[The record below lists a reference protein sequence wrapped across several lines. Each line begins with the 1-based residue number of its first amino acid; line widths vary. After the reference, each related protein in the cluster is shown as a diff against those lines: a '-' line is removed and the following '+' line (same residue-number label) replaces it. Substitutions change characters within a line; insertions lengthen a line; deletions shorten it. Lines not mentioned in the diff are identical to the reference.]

1 MKAWQSVALLVGAL
15 LMYGSYSQY
24 AEGND
29 KLATVQTFEQIAAS
43 SDGQN
48 PNLFN
53 LFFNMAIN
61 AVGPENI
68 EAAKAELRQEARK
81 DHLRAGIMA
90 YLGGVALFLGLMQ
103 TRAATALHQAGEPRG
118 FEPVWHALREA
129 HWQGQVNRAT
139 YIYFFLI
146 TISILLGAIALDWL
160 VFDDV
165 FVLFFAV
172 CGLLLLPSLS
182 VTRRRLNHVGSGTV
196 VFFVWLALTIINAIL
211 SVVVWYSH
219 DVPIHGANAVS
230 FGWIGMLAQFA
241 VSILLT
247 IVSLILAIQ
256 TLRKGGR
263 HSSPQPAEATQ

>member
-1 MKAWQSVALLVGAL
+1 MKAWQWVALLVGAL
-15 LMYGSYSQY
+15 LIYGSSGQY

-29 KLATVQTFEQIAAS
+29 KLATVQIFEQLAAS
-43 SDGQN
+43 SDGKN
-48 PNLFN
+48 PKLLD

-90 YLGGVALFLGLMQ
+90 YLGGVALFLGFMQ
-103 TRAATALHQAGEPRG
+103 TRAATALHEAGEPRG

-129 HWQGQVNRAT
+129 RWQGHVNRAT

-146 TISILLGAIALDWL
+146 TNLILLGAIALDWL

-182 VTRRRLNHVGSGTV
+182 VTRRRLNHVGRGTI
-196 VFFVWLALTIINAIL
+196 VFYLWLVLTSVNALL

-219 DVPIHGANAVS
+219 DVPLHGTSAVLFS
-230 FGWIGMLAQFA
+230 WIGMHAQ
-241 VSILLT
+241 IG
-247 IVSLILAIQ
+247 VSLLLFVVSLVLLVQ
-256 TLRKGGR
+256 VLRKGRR
-263 HSSPQPAEATQ
+263 HHQPMPLETTP